1 MLSVNNNN
9 EVLWYQLQVE
19 MIQEQFFS
27 KLVGGFINKKK
38 ITGSVRLW
46 YNSEIQ
52 EMYAE
57 LE

>member
-1 MLSVNNNN
+1 
-9 EVLWYQLQVE
+9 